1 MFEFVL
7 YFLCLYS
14 QYWKLIDMLIHLLLS
29 LVSMTFLCYLTLGTF
44 SALHKELTN
53 LNAEQILQS
62 EEYLNLK
69 HEAERKN
76 LEYAIH
82 HASYDV
88 LKYIFFHT
96 LIKDKNKS
104 KINFSI
110 KYIENFD
117 FQKVLYQEKKNF
129 IKELKKITD
138 DNNIPQHKH
147 DPDDDGVMTT
157 LYSSHVNYIDNDRHQ
172 INNDYRNQMYE
183 LVQ

>member
-1 MFEFVL
+1 
-7 YFLCLYS
+7 
-14 QYWKLIDMLIHLLLS
+14 MLIHLLLS